1 MHQPSDVRARG
12 VYADNAYEEAA
23 FTHANCTI
31 MSHEAGRRVLLEGR
45 AKHFDPQLVDVL
57 LEYLDGIATADTEV
71 ALSPRHIRPGMVLS
85 RDVRNTEG
93 ILLLRKGM
101 RLAEQHIERVH
112 TLSEI
117 NPLLARIFVR
127 CSAERASLAVGDE
140 HCRPPAEDTPG
151 CDGGAPLSLSET
163 CAEQPDAPLARKPG
177 IRTEPTPS
185 PGMESRSV
193 QRCRSRRPDGRATTV
208 LIVGDSRLV
217 GNALA
222 RHFRRA
228 GLHSIA
234 ADNGWDALALL
245 GTHRFDAAVVDLA
258 LPSMFGKE
266 LLDRL
271 RDQAPDLPCVVLTA
285 NATRQKV
292 LQLSRAANVAGIIVK
307 PWDYDRLISIIV
319 QAINEHGCGKAKEL
333 I

>member
-163 CAEQPDAPLARKPG
+163 CAEQPDAPLARKP
-177 IRTEPTPS
+177 
-185 PGMESRSV
+185 
-193 QRCRSRRPDGRATTV
+193 DGRATTV